1 MCSLFHFTALNRQK
15 NIQHYTFSI
24 IRFYVVILKYLFTSS
39 VRYVILILELGFLK
53 RFSHF
58 FFQFFLSFSLIKGYT
73 LKILQSTIYIL
84 LWTHI
89 CSNCVDNISLKDS
102 ALLQYN
108 LCGNYLDFVVI
119 VAFKICGFFHTY
131 HIYSISRSA
140 LFIHFMSCTVKS

>member
-39 VRYVILILELGFLK
+39 VRYVIL

-73 LKILQSTIYIL
+73 LKILQSPIYIL

-89 CSNCVDNISLKDS
+89 CSNCVDKISLKDS